1 MYFQGGHT
9 RECTSQGLHM
19 HMHTRMRVHAHALS
33 VHAHLQAMQ
42 KWKRLEGVHGATV
55 GAAPATVGSTRR
67 RARCS

>member
-1 MYFQGGHT
+1 
-9 RECTSQGLHM
+9 M

-55 GAAPATVGSTRR
+55 GAAPATAGGTR
-67 RARCS
+67 